1 MEIRILLK
9 PVSLYFTN
17 NIEVINFCTIDSHRC
32 HNLLLLI
39 ITDQLLTLTI
49 VPHLHYWAAFKATA
63 VERLHLIGGSH
74 VDGIARPPKSRHEYL
89 GALSLAFVGTLLHF
103 FNPGAGVCENGVY
116 GFYCRRSLLQPL
128 HRL

>member
-1 MEIRILLK
+1 MKIVIRKEWKFAFYLK
-9 PVSLYFTN
+9 QVSLYFTN

-32 HNLLLLI
+32 QHLFLLI
-39 ITDQLLTLTI
+39 ITDQLFTSNI

-89 GALSLAFVGTLLHF
+89 GALSPAFVGNCCIF
-103 FNPGAGVCENGVY
+103 PIRRGAGVCENGVH
-116 GFYCRRSLLQPL
+116 GFY
-128 HRL
+128 